1 MTTVFASPLVED
13 PAPTAL
19 GRRGFAGTAA
29 LLGLVGFL
37 VSAAGS
43 WQPSYW
49 GDEAASVLSAQRPL
63 PSLFRMLGNVDAVHG
78 VYYLL
83 LHGWIDVFGASE
95 FATRLPSALSIG
107 AATAGTAVL
116 ARMLVNPRVAV
127 VAALVFA
134 VLPRVTYM
142 GAEARSTALAT
153 MIAVWCTVLL
163 VHTVRSRPTTAS
175 LTLTLWAGYAV
186 LLAAG
191 IAVFVYTALL
201 VPVHGLLVILLARLP
216 RRAVVPAWAGG
227 VVAALALASPV
238 LFWGLTQRD
247 QISFLARRP
256 QASVLDAAVQQWFGS
271 PALAALA
278 WLLIAAGALAAFVPR
293 FQGTAVGARPEREP
307 RAELVVLLAWLVVPS
322 ATLLIGTHLITPMYS
337 YRYLSVCTP
346 AAAILVA
353 VGIVGLRPFW
363 ARVTTLLLVVA
374 LAAPGYL
381 AQRTDFA
388 KDYGS
393 DWRQTADI
401 LRTEAR
407 TRDAVVFDEST
418 RPSRRPRLAMHLY
431 PAAFVGLND
440 ITRYESFE
448 NTDGLWDSTLPLDA
462 AAFRLADTDRVWV
475 LQNVGSRETT
485 AGTDLAV
492 LREAGFVLASSR
504 TVNRTILIEMTR
516 QPTP

>member
-1 MTTVFASPLVED
+1 MTTVLASPLVE
-13 PAPTAL
+13 APEPTRH
-19 GRRGFAGTAA
+19 GRRGFAATAA

-37 VSAAGS
+37 VSVAGS

-49 GDEAASVLSAQRPL
+49 GDEAASVLSAERSLQ
-63 PSLFRMLGNVDAVHG
+63 SLFRMLGTVDAVHG

-95 FATRLPSALSIG
+95 FATRLLSALSIG

-116 ARMLVNPRVAV
+116 ARMLVNPRVALF
-127 VAALVFA
+127 AALVFA

-163 VHTVRSRPTTAS
+163 VHIVRSRPTTAT

-191 IAVFVYTALL
+191 IAVFVYIALL
-201 VPVHGLLVILLARLP
+201 VPVHGLVVTLLTRHSP
-216 RRAVVPAWAGG
+216 RVTVLTWAGG
-227 VVAALALASPV
+227 VGAALAVASPIII
-238 LFWGLTQRD
+238 LAHTQRD
-247 QISFLARRP
+247 QIAFLARRA
-256 QASVLDAAVQQWFGS
+256 QASPLDAAVQQWFDT

-278 WLLIAAGALAAFVPR
+278 WLLIAVGCLTAFVPR
-293 FQGTAVGARPEREP
+293 FQGVGVNAGPGRVP

-322 ATLLIGTHLITPMYS
+322 TTLLIGTHLITPMYA
-337 YRYLSVCTP
+337 YRYLSICAP
-346 AAAILVA
+346 AAAILMA

-363 ARVTTLLLVVA
+363 ARAIALLLVVT

-381 AQRTDFA
+381 AQRSDFA
-388 KDYGS
+388 KDHGS

-401 LRTEAR
+401 LRAEAR
-407 TRDAVVFDEST
+407 PRDAVVFDEST
-418 RPSRRPRLAMHLY
+418 RPSRRPRLAGHLY

-440 ITRYESFE
+440 ITRDESFE
-448 NTDGLWDSTLPLDA
+448 NTDGLWDRTLPLEV
-462 AAFRLADTDRVWV
+462 AAFRLAATDRVWL
-475 LQNVGSRETT
+475 LQNVGSRGT
-485 AGTDLAV
+485 ATGTDLAV
-492 LREAGFVLASSR
+492 LREAGFSIVSSR
-504 TVNRTILIEMTR
+504 TINRTILIEMTR
-516 QPTP
+516 LTMP